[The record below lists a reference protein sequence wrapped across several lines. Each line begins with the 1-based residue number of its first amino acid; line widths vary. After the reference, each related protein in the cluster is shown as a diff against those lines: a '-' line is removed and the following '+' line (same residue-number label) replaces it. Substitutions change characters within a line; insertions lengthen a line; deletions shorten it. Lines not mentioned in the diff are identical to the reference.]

1 MVRPWKIVDLQNVRT
16 EGKPGLLAIAELP
29 KHVLGLFASAPRV
42 YFIVND
48 SGDWS
53 ARGGHY
59 HPEGGKKELIVA
71 VQGMI
76 EFDLHAAGGCGREV
90 LETPTR
96 GLVIP
101 NGVWHGVRL
110 SPGAVLLSIAS
121 TLYLPDEARTEKLC
135 GCP

>member
-1 MVRPWKIVDLQNVRT
+1 MDRPWKIVDLQAVRT
-16 EGKPGLLAIAELP
+16 AGKPGLLAIAELP
-29 KHVLGLFASAPRV
+29 KHVLGLFPAAPRV
-42 YFIVND
+42 YYIVND

-53 ARGGHY
+53 VRGGHY

-71 VQGMI
+71 LQGEI
-76 EFDLHAAGGCGREV
+76 EFDLHAAGACDREV
-90 LETPTR
+90 LKTPTQ

-110 SPGAVLLSIAS
+110 SPGAILLSIAS
-121 TLYLPDEARTEKLC
+121 TLYAPDEARTEKPC